1 MSKSSH
7 GATPLSISELVDAAV
22 DFIVRP
28 DRGPALDRL
37 FSLIHAADR
46 DALQT
51 EVRSHL
57 WLRWPEDWR
66 ILDSCKRQIDQQ
78 LSGNEFWPFGTAKI
92 RAQLAY
98 LAPAL
103 AYFDVR
109 GAEVMEL
116 GAGVFSPHVLSAYY
130 YLNGAKACFA
140 YDPSPIENKE
150 NAARALMT
158 LLTEAVLYP
167 DRWDLGLIARADFLA
182 RISNFDCDALDRGD
196 LDLGCK
202 TAPIKVFNG
211 DPAALLRECR
221 VDYLFSASVLEHVY
235 ELPQFLIGLRQVL
248 KPDAVMAHVVDFT
261 DHGYHAGTC
270 DHRWGY
276 LTYGGGDGGGI
287 NRVRLSGMLRMLESH
302 GFETLHL
309 KRYTERV
316 PGEVLD
322 RLLPE
327 YRELSSEDLET
338 YLAVIVSRR
347 I

>member
-1 MSKSSH
+1 MSNSPH

-28 DRGPALDRL
+28 DRGPALDRF
-37 FSLIHAADR
+37 FSLMQAADR

-51 EVRSHL
+51 EVRSQL

-103 AYFDVR
+103 TYFDLR

-116 GAGVFSPHVLSAYY
+116 GAGVFSPHVLSAYH

-158 LLTEAVLYP
+158 LLNRGGPVSGPLVF
-167 DRWDLGLIARADFLA
+167 RAL
-182 RISNFDCDALDRGD
+182 C
-196 LDLGCK
+196 
-202 TAPIKVFNG
+202 
-211 DPAALLRECR
+211 
-221 VDYLFSASVLEHVY
+221 
-235 ELPQFLIGLRQVL
+235 
-248 KPDAVMAHVVDFT
+248 
-261 DHGYHAGTC
+261 
-270 DHRWGY
+270 
-276 LTYGGGDGGGI
+276 
-287 NRVRLSGMLRMLESH
+287 
-302 GFETLHL
+302 
-309 KRYTERV
+309 
-316 PGEVLD
+316 PG
-322 RLLPE
+322 
-327 YRELSSEDLET
+327 
-338 YLAVIVSRR
+338 
-347 I
+347 